1 MQIISIEGKD
11 LEMVQRM
18 LCEGTIV
25 PAYRLRVA
33 IEDGQAKFKV
43 NEGTWTPPLGSE
55 Q

>member
-1 MQIISIEGKD
+1 MKFITMEGSD

-18 LCEGTIV
+18 LCEGTLV

-33 IEDGQAKFKV
+33 IEGGQAKFKV